1 MHCIVMGLGYSIS
14 FPLAFVSVL
23 FPFSLLLLFIA
34 ILASVCFFF
43 SSLHFDF
50 LATLHV
56 LDFFFFLVL
65 HCSCRGGLAV
75 VPRSG
80 ILCKLTVTIDD
91 GMTHE
96 LEGSTQS
103 SDK

>member
-56 LDFFFFLVL
+56 LDFFFFWFCIVPVVVVWRWYL
-65 HCSCRGGLAV
+65 GL
-75 VPRSG
+75 
-80 ILCKLTVTIDD
+80 
-91 GMTHE
+91 
-96 LEGSTQS
+96 GSYVN
-103 SDK
+103 

>member
-43 SSLHFDF
+43 PLCISISSL
-50 LATLHV
+50 LCMCLI
-56 LDFFFFLVL
+56 FFFGFALFL
-65 HCSCRGGLAV
+65 SWWSGGGTSVWDL
-75 VPRSG
+75 
-80 ILCKLTVTIDD
+80 
-91 GMTHE
+91 M
-96 LEGSTQS
+96 
-103 SDK
+103 

>member
-56 LDFFFFLVL
+56 LDFFFWFCIVPVVVVWRWYL
-65 HCSCRGGLAV
+65 GL
-75 VPRSG
+75 
-80 ILCKLTVTIDD
+80 
-91 GMTHE
+91 
-96 LEGSTQS
+96 GSYVN
-103 SDK
+103 

>member
-43 SSLHFDF
+43 PLCISISSL
-50 LATLHV
+50 LCMCLI
-56 LDFFFFLVL
+56 FFFFLVL